1 MPFSV
6 LSDAAGHAEYFGIG
20 IADAI
25 TTRLANTGQI
35 FVRPTS
41 AVLRFRDALADPVRV
56 ASELG
61 VRHLLL
67 GSIQPAEDGYR
78 VSLQLVGADGITVA
92 GWTFDAPRAELVQLQ
107 DLIAEDVVARLRVRL
122 SPERARLHVRYTNN
136 PAAYDLYLR
145 GRALL
150 VNYTEATMHEAI
162 GHFEQALRI
171 DENYALAR
179 AGLATASAW
188 FSVRYA
194 HEPESLV
201 WGKRA
206 DDEAR
211 RALEQ
216 DSSLADAHFA
226 IASAAG
232 TEYGGYDWNI
242 VLDRTATALA
252 LDHSLD
258 LAHLAR
264 MRVYYHLGLF
274 DEARKEGRRAQA
286 LNPGP
291 NVEFE
296 RLEIAALLFT
306 GQFDAA
312 VAQATRELARTDVP
326 AVRHYLGLARYY
338 AGDGDGARAMLASI
352 TRRGRPDVRAQ
363 ASLASVEAALGL
375 RNEARARINGILRGW
390 ELDHHTAYS
399 AGAALVQL
407 GDLNAGLDW
416 LERAAATGFPCY
428 PWYEQDPLLGPLRQ
442 HAGFV
447 QLLATLRDRHEQA
460 RRRAQ

>member
-1 MPFSV
+1 MGEAG
-6 LSDAAGHAEYFGIG
+6 SDAQHLGVG

-25 TTRLANTGQI
+25 TTLLANTGQI
-35 FVRPTS
+35 AVRPTS
-41 AVLRFRDALADPVRV
+41 AVLRFKDTQVDPARV
-56 ASELG
+56 ASTLG
-61 VRHLLL
+61 VQHLLL
-67 GSIQPAEDGYR
+67 GYIQPADHGYR
-78 VSLQLVGADGITVA
+78 VSLQLVDGDGVVMS
-92 GWTFDAPRAELVQLQ
+92 GWTIYEPSATLVQLQ
-107 DLIAEDVVARLRVRL
+107 DRIAEQVVERLRVRL
-122 SPERARLHVRYTNN
+122 TPPERARLHVRHTDN
-136 PAAYDLYLR
+136 PAAHDKYLR
-145 GRALL
+145 GRSLL
-150 VNYTEATMHEAI
+150 VNFTEAKMHEAI
-162 GHFEQALRI
+162 GYFEQALEI

-194 HEPESLV
+194 HERESLT

-206 DDEAR
+206 EDEAR

-216 DSSLADAHFA
+216 DGSLADAHFA

-232 TEYGGYDWNI
+232 TEYGGYNWNI

-252 LDHSLD
+252 LDPSLD

-264 MRVYYHLGLF
+264 MRVYYHVGLF
-274 DEARKEGRRAQA
+274 DEVRKEGRLAQA

-296 RLEIAALLFT
+296 RLEIASLLFT
-306 GQFDAA
+306 GHYNSA
-312 VAQATRELARTDVP
+312 VEQATAQLSRTDAP

-338 AGDGDGARAMLASI
+338 AGDGPGARAMLASI

-363 ASLASVEAALGL
+363 ASLASVEAALGM
-375 RNEARARINGILRGW
+375 RNEARARVNDILRGW
-390 ELDHHTAYS
+390 ELDHHVTYS
-399 AGAALVQL
+399 VGAALIQL

-416 LERAAATGFPCY
+416 LERAADTGFPCY
-428 PWYEQDPLLGPLRQ
+428 PWFERDTLLDPLRRHP
-442 HAGFV
+442 GFV
-447 QLLATLRDRHEQA
+447 RLLDRLRDRHEQA

>member
-1 MPFSV
+1 MPIRLQEHPRQVLLTLLERPGEVVTREDLRERLWKSDTFVDFEHGVNTAVKKARQALGDSAEAPQFIETLARRGYRFIGRVEPVERQDTPLPSLSDSVTPPAVSARRPSVQRPALWGVGVVLALVAAGGAWLARPRTDRPQIAVMPFSV
-6 LSDAAGHAEYFGIG
+6 LSGAASHADYFGVG

-61 VRHLLL
+61 VHHLLL
-67 GSIQPAEDGYR
+67 GSIQPAEHGYR
-78 VSLQLVGADGITVA
+78 VSLQLVGADGITVS

-122 SPERARLHVRYTNN
+122 SPPERARLHVRYTNN
-136 PAAYDLYLR
+136 SAAYDLYLR

-162 GHFEQALRI
+162 GYFEQALRI
-171 DENYALAR
+171 DEHYALAR

-232 TEYGGYDWNI
+232 TGT
-242 VLDRTATALA
+242 VATTGTLSWTGRPPHWRSTTRSTSHTSPGCASTITSA
-252 LDHSLD
+252 SLTK
-258 LAHLAR
+258 H
-264 MRVYYHLGLF
+264 
-274 DEARKEGRRAQA
+274 EWK
-286 LNPGP
+286 
-291 NVEFE
+291 
-296 RLEIAALLFT
+296 
-306 GQFDAA
+306 
-312 VAQATRELARTDVP
+312 
-326 AVRHYLGLARYY
+326 
-338 AGDGDGARAMLASI
+338 DGAH
-352 TRRGRPDVRAQ
+352 RR
-363 ASLASVEAALGL
+363 
-375 RNEARARINGILRGW
+375 
-390 ELDHHTAYS
+390 
-399 AGAALVQL
+399 
-407 GDLNAGLDW
+407 
-416 LERAAATGFPCY
+416 
-428 PWYEQDPLLGPLRQ
+428 
-442 HAGFV
+442 
-447 QLLATLRDRHEQA
+447 
-460 RRRAQ
+460 